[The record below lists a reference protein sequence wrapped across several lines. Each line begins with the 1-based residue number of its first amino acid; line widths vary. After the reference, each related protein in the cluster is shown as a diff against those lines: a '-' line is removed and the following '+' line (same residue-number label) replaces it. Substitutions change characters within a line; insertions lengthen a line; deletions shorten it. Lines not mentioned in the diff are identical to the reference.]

1 MAMIKRVYLIED
13 EAMVLDFCS
22 EYIRNF
28 TDMELVG
35 SSGNG
40 QEALKGVMET
50 KPDLVVVDIR
60 LPEVNGLEIL
70 SILKRK
76 LPGCKVLIFTATVT
90 PHTIRTALQGG
101 VDGFVEKAEG
111 LQGLKNG
118 FEAVK
123 EDKRYF
129 SPHIKRM
136 MSPYDDDLGSKAPFP
151 GLGRPAKPDS
161 KG

>member
-1 MAMIKRVYLIED
+1 MIKRVYLIED
-13 EAMVLDFCS
+13 EIMVLDFCS

-28 TDMELVG
+28 TDMEIVG
-35 SSGNG
+35 SSGSG
-40 QEALKGVMET
+40 GEALKGVLET
-50 KPDLVVVDIR
+50 KPDMVVVDIR

-76 LPGCKVLIFTATVT
+76 LPDCKVLIFTATIT
-90 PHTIRTALQGG
+90 PHTVRTAIQGG

-111 LQGLKNG
+111 LTGLKNG

-123 EDKRYF
+123 EGKRYF

-136 MSPYDDDLGSKAPFP
+136 MSPFDDDLSSRAPFP
-151 GLGRPAKPDS
+151 NPDRSTKP
-161 KG
+161 GMNG

>member
-1 MAMIKRVYLIED
+1 M
-13 EAMVLDFCS
+13 EA
-22 EYIRNF
+22 
-28 TDMELVG
+28 
-35 SSGNG
+35 
-40 QEALKGVMET
+40 

-76 LPGCKVLIFTATVT
+76 LPECRVLIFTATVT
-90 PHTIRTALQGG
+90 PHTVRTALHGG
-101 VDGFVEKAEG
+101 VDGVVEKAEG

-123 EDKRYF
+123 QGNRYF

-151 GLGRPAKPDS
+151 KGMRADKPES
-161 KG
+161 KT

>member
-1 MAMIKRVYLIED
+1 MIKRVYLIED

-22 EYIRNF
+22 EYIRTF
-28 TDMELVG
+28 TDMEIVG

-50 KPDLVVVDIR
+50 KPDLVLVDIR

-76 LPGCKVLIFTATVT
+76 LPECKVLIFTATVT

-111 LQGLKNG
+111 LQGLKHG

-123 EDKRYF
+123 EGKRYF

-136 MSPYDDDLGSKAPFP
+136 MSPYDDDLSSRAPFAAGKPPAQP
-151 GLGRPAKPDS
+151 GPKS
-161 KG
+161 

>member
-1 MAMIKRVYLIED
+1 MIKRVYLIED

-40 QEALKGVMET
+40 GAALKGVMDT

-76 LPGCKVLIFTATVT
+76 LPDCRVLIFTATVT
-90 PHTIRTALQGG
+90 PHTVRTALQGG

-123 EDKRYF
+123 AGNRYF

-136 MSPYDDDLGSKAPFP
+136 MSPYDDDLGSKSPFP
-151 GLGRPAKPDS
+151 RGGQANKQEP